1 MLDILDVDS
10 RELDKQNTRL
20 LSISVLITT
29 VFFAHT
35 MVSPYGRNLI
45 NICWLNKQMKDV
57 FVTWSGKQYRSVVAS
72 WASEWQD
79 EKCLKSLFW
88 QWIFQVTLRNNYMAL
103 LMEPFL
109 LEIAAWL
116 SHILNISSFMLS
128 NAKKIQHYK
137 YYQLNQSDIYALWY
151 LAELSQHLH
160 YTSTVNQEGKALHSL
175 HLAAKLYKINLFY
188 IYIKVDIG
196 VSVPVENGG
205 PSKKKCLLLSFSHK
219 IKWTKIKPRQNDK
232 NNKS

>member
-128 NAKKIQHYK
+128 NAKKSNIT
-137 YYQLNQSDIYALWY
+137 NTINW
-151 LAELSQHLH
+151 
-160 YTSTVNQEGKALHSL
+160 
-175 HLAAKLYKINLFY
+175 INLTFMPYDILLSYHSICIIHQQWTKKERLCIHY
-188 IYIKVDIG
+188 IWQQSYIK
-196 VSVPVENGG
+196 
-205 PSKKKCLLLSFSHK
+205 
-219 IKWTKIKPRQNDK
+219 
-232 NNKS
+232 